1 MRRLSA
7 GFGMKLP
14 YRAGLEPARDYVTA
28 VSLAV
33 SATVQPTRRSSTLK

>member
-14 YRAGLEPARDYVTA
+14 YRAGLEPDRDYVTA
-28 VSLAV
+28 DSL
-33 SATVQPTRRSSTLK
+33 SPCLPRFNRPDGHLP